1 LPWLRQ
7 ALDKLGFCVLSRLH
21 DDPTVAAT
29 LGRHHAGRVTRRRRP
44 TTTTGLSALG
54 ALATPQ
60 LLLLLLLLLFG
71 SIVVRILPLA
81 VRDATTKRRAALLSQ
96 SVAPRLGRRRKRRT
110 ACRLACNPTP

>member
-60 LLLLLLLLLFG
+60 LLLLLMLLFG

>member
-1 LPWLRQ
+1 LPWRRQ

-60 LLLLLLLLLFG
+60 LLLLLFG

-81 VRDATTKRRAALLSQ
+81 VRDATTKRRAALLS
-96 SVAPRLGRRRKRRT
+96 PRLGRRRKRRT

>member
-1 LPWLRQ
+1 LPWPRQ

-60 LLLLLLLLLFG
+60 LLLLLLLLFG

-81 VRDATTKRRAALLSQ
+81 VRDATTKRRAALLS
-96 SVAPRLGRRRKRRT
+96 PRLGRRRKRRT

>member
-1 LPWLRQ
+1 LPWPRQ

-60 LLLLLLLLLFG
+60 LLLLLLLLFG

>member
-1 LPWLRQ
+1 MPWLRQ

-44 TTTTGLSALG
+44 TTATGLSALG
-54 ALATPQ
+54 ALATPH
-60 LLLLLLLLLFG
+60 LFG